1 MDFQHNERTQQLI
14 KKVKKFIDE
23 KIRPFETQY
32 FKDIH
37 QRNNGQDWT
46 KWSVAPEIENLK
58 TQAKAEGLWN
68 LFLPDTEHGQGLS
81 TIEYAPLAEEMGKS
95 FLAPEIFNC
104 NAPDTGN
111 MEVLHKYGTSEQKEK
126 WLTPLL
132 NGEIRSAFCMT
143 EPDVASSD
151 ATNMQATAII
161 EGNEIVINGAK

>member
-1 MDFQHNERTQQLI
+1 MHLWL
-14 KKVKKFIDE
+14 KKWARV
-23 KIRPFETQY
+23 
-32 FKDIH
+32 
-37 QRNNGQDWT
+37 
-46 KWSVAPEIENLK
+46 
-58 TQAKAEGLWN
+58 
-68 LFLPDTEHGQGLS
+68 
-81 TIEYAPLAEEMGKS
+81 

-111 MEVLHKYGTSEQKEK
+111 MEVLHKYGTTEQKEK

-161 EGNEIVINGAK
+161 VKVMKLSSMVQNGGHLVLVIRIVKSLFLWVCLMQMQIVIRNIVWS